1 MSVKNFDNGDKFVD
15 VAGVPFFVKEVES
28 NTRTDSGM
36 GRTDTK
42 MGIITINREMPVEI
56 KQSVLIHEWLHS
68 VLDWY
73 GFEESNDEK
82 LIATLQNELFRAGF
96 RVPAIV
102 NE

>member
-1 MSVKNFDNGDKFVD
+1 MSISNFDNKDRFVD

-28 NTRTDSGM
+28 NARTDSSM
-36 GRTDTK
+36 GRSDTK
-42 MGIITINREMPVEI
+42 MGIITINKEMPVEI

-82 LIATLQNELFRAGF
+82 LIATLQNELFRSGF
-96 RVPAIV
+96 RVPAIS
-102 NE
+102 E